1 MWLLMLST
9 VHNGS
14 RWLVMVMKGDSWI
27 LGSVVWKNWLSFM
40 DYNGIYNYMCIY
52 IYNDIY
58 IIIYIYIF
66 ITNN

>member
-58 IIIYIYIF
+58 IIIYIYS
-66 ITNN
+66 